1 VPDLAIDVDCRGSA
15 LLSLLV
21 TTGKVP
27 ASQPPRPHAHH
38 KIQREKGSAPGLPMG
53 ICMVGGRADGLPTV
67 VESYL
72 FKHIA

>member
-1 VPDLAIDVDCRGSA
+1 
-15 LLSLLV
+15 
-21 TTGKVP
+21 
-27 ASQPPRPHAHH
+27 
-38 KIQREKGSAPGLPMG
+38 MG